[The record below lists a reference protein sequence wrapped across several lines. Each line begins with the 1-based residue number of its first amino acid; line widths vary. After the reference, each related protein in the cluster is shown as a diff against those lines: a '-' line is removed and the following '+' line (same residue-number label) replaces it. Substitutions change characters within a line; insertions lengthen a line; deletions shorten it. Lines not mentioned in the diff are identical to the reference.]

1 MARVLV
7 ADPAAPDPAVLA
19 AAAAHLRAGGLVAF
33 PTETVY
39 GLGADARSSDAVA
52 AIFAA
57 KGRPADNPV
66 IVHAADA
73 AGAWAVTTGP
83 TVLAA
88 RLAAAFWPGPLTL
101 VLPAAAGLPEAV
113 RAGLPSV
120 AVRVPA
126 HPVALGLLRAAGIPV
141 AAPSANRSGRPSP
154 TTAAHVLAELGDLPG
169 LLILDGGP
177 CRVGLESTVVDVRG
191 AAPVI
196 LREGGVSRE
205 AIATALGMAAARGGT
220 LGTDPET
227 TGLPDIGASP
237 GTRHR
242 HYAPT
247 CRVVVVAPGA
257 GAEAAARIAADP
269 EARPVGAVLAGTAV
283 AGTGDGAEVADA
295 ARADARGLRTWRYR
309 DADALGAGLYGLLRA
324 AEDAGVRTLVVEGVA
339 ETGIGRAVMDRLRR
353 AAAG

>member
-1 MARVLV
+1 MARILV
-7 ADPAAPDPAVLA
+7 VDPDAPDPATLA

-39 GLGADARSSDAVA
+39 GLGADARSADAVA
-52 AIFAA
+52 GIFAA

-83 TVLAA
+83 TPLAA

-101 VLPAAAGLPEAV
+101 VLPAAPSVPAAVTAGLA
-113 RAGLPSV
+113 SV

-154 TTAAHVLAELGDLPG
+154 TTAAHVLAELGHLPDL
-169 LLILDGGP
+169 LVLDGGP
-177 CRVGLESTVVDVRG
+177 CRVGLESTVVDARG
-191 AAPVI
+191 DAPVV
-196 LREGGVSRE
+196 LREGGVARE
-205 AIATALGMAAARGGT
+205 ALAAALGTPAGAPDTAGARTADAAGT
-220 LGTDPET
+220 AA
-227 TGLPDIGASP
+227 LPDLAASP

-242 HYAPT
+242 HYAPA
-247 CRVVVVAPGA
+247 CRVVLAP
-257 GAEAAARIAADP
+257 P
-269 EARPVGAVLAGTAV
+269 GTAV
-283 AGTGDGAEVADA
+283 ATLARCAADPAAGPLGVVRAAGSAGLDVPTALASPIRTWTYADA
-295 ARADARGLRTWRYR
+295 ADLAAR
-309 DADALGAGLYGLLRA
+309 LYALLRA
-324 AEDAGVRTLVVEGVA
+324 AEAAGIRTLVVEGVE
-339 ETGIGRAVMDRLRR
+339 ETGIGRAVMDRIRR